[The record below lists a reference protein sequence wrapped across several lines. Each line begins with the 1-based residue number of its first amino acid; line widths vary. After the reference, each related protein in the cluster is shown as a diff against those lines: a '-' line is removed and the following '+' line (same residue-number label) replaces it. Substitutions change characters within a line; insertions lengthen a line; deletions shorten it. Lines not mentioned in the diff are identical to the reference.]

1 MNKCSCYHEEH
12 NRPECYGTKERES
25 CSCCGDE
32 TKCNFYPYKRE
43 EAQKKLHE
51 NAWDKEEVWEA
62 IHKLSD
68 MRAGFS
74 VFAKEER
81 SVYHSLSLAIKALRE
96 VIGE

>member
-1 MNKCSCYHEEH
+1 MEE
-12 NRPECYGTKERES
+12 
-25 CSCCGDE
+25 
-32 TKCNFYPYKRE
+32 
-43 EAQKKLHE
+43 
-51 NAWDKEEVWEA
+51 WDKEEVWEA

-81 SVYHSLSLAIKALRE
+81 SVYHALSLAIKALRE